1 MHCIYQSVFQ
11 LIKMCILLTVKYDLK
26 MRILSILIYNVNE
39 SRKRL
44 QAFFLKINFDLV
56 DVKLAD

>member
-39 SRKRL
+39 SMKRL